1 MEAEIAAGERNQRES
16 SVERY
21 HGQGGR
27 DAGGHRRGEERRRL
41 PVSGDLVAD
50 RDDRDPV
57 ISPTDTAHRALH
69 SGGLARGAINTRT
82 HHGSSKPLEVFVT
95 RDKNEAI
102 NSYISDMLALEDHI
116 EKAIR
121 SQLEDLKDYPDVVTE
136 LRQIHRKVEHH
147 ISDLRGLSARR
158 GAGGVKE
165 AVKRAGSAVLG
176 AAAGV
181 IDLVRTEGL
190 PKNLRDDYTALSLA
204 SIGYVMLHTTGLSL
218 DDGEVAELARQGF
231 TDYAGAVSRL
241 QAAIPAAVVAFL
253 KQDGLAAREDV
264 VPQIRRTIEEVW
276 QAQSSGVFQ
285 SDETVVSRDTQR

>member
-1 MEAEIAAGERNQRES
+1 MS
-16 SVERY
+16 
-21 HGQGGR
+21 
-27 DAGGHRRGEERRRL
+27 
-41 PVSGDLVAD
+41 
-50 RDDRDPV
+50 
-57 ISPTDTAHRALH
+57 
-69 SGGLARGAINTRT
+69 
-82 HHGSSKPLEVFVT
+82 

-121 SQLEDLKDYPDVVTE
+121 SQIEDLKQYPDVVSE
-136 LRQIHRKVEHH
+136 LRLIQRKAEHH
-147 ISDLRGLSARR
+147 ISDLRALSENR

-165 AVKRAGSAVLG
+165 TVKRAGSAVLG

-218 DDGEVAELARQGF
+218 DDRDVAELAEQGF

-241 QAAIPAAVVAFL
+241 QAIIPAAVIAFL
-253 KQDGLAAREDV
+253 EQEGLPAREDV
-264 VPQIRRTIEEVW
+264 IPQIRRTIEDVW
-276 QAQSSGVFQ
+276 QNQSSGAFRT
-285 SDETVVSRDTQR
+285 DETVVGRDIQR